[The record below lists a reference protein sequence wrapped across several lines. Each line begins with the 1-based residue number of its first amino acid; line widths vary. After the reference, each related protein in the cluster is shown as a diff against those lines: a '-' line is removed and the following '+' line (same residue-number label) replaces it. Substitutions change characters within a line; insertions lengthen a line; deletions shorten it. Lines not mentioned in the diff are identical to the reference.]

1 MRKFEI
7 IMATIL
13 FTVGIYSNNHN
24 EVAMLSDSTGRH
36 HHMFYQTEPATH
48 KELNPEM
55 VSPVVDHSFCYL
67 EFTAFPTRIE
77 DNTFGMALGY
87 RVSEGENSGSDYSFH
102 VMRNASKE
110 IIIAGKANHLFYIL
124 EKSNL
129 FAPYVG
135 FGLLFGVAPEQEKL
149 TKLEHQYADRSKKE
163 LEYKLLMDGEV
174 CIGIEYK
181 VNSNTRQFFELTY
194 YAHTEILQLSIGLG
208 F

>member
-1 MRKFEI
+1 MLL
-7 IMATIL
+7 TL
-13 FTVGIYSNNHN
+13 GVYSNNKD
-24 EVAMLSDSTGRH
+24 VAMLSDSQGKH
-36 HHMFYQTEPATH
+36 HYTFYQTEPATY

-55 VSPVVDHSFCYL
+55 IKPAEKEVEDHSFCYL

-87 RVSEGENSGSDYSFH
+87 RVSEGESSGSDYSFH

-129 FAPYVG
+129 FAPYMG

-163 LEYKLLMDGEV
+163 LEYQLLMDGELV
-174 CIGIEYK
+174 IGVEYK

-194 YAHTEILQLSIGLG
+194 YAHTSILQLSLGLG